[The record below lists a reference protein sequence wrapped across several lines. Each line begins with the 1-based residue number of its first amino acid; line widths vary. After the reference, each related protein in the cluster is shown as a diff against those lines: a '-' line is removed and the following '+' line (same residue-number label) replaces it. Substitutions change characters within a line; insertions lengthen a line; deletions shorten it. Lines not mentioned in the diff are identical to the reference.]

1 MHDRYMG
8 TPAPNLLVLSRAGAA
23 IARVSSGKP
32 KKSRECALRD
42 TNAAEVRSVHAQDGL
57 MRRGGSAQTASRR
70 ICGSAIGPWHLY
82 THPGSGLHASGGVG
96 AERTLNPAIDTS
108 LR

>member
-42 TNAAEVRSVHAQDGL
+42 TNAAEVRSVHAQTGSCAVEAA
-57 MRRGGSAQTASRR
+57 RRRLRGAYAAAPSV
-70 ICGSAIGPWHLY
+70 
-82 THPGSGLHASGGVG
+82 PGTSTRTPGVG
-96 AERTLNPAIDTS
+96 CMHPAAWALS
-108 LR
+108 AP

>member
-1 MHDRYMG
+1 M
-8 TPAPNLLVLSRAGAA
+8 
-23 IARVSSGKP
+23 RVKRHERGRSAVSP
-32 KKSRECALRD
+32 CA
-42 TNAAEVRSVHAQDGL
+42 DGL

-96 AERTLNPAIDTS
+96 AELTFNPVVEI
-108 LR
+108 LMR